1 MVAKNEEM
9 KVKQERKSYRNKE
22 IKPGDGEAGYG
33 IEGKGS
39 GERRRRRRE
48 GEGDGKSE
56 SDIRVVRSEL
66 LNSRSPLTRLHRHWH
81 QVRLRVHPLEW
92 ACSSSNHHDALMCVW
107 TFPRSCKYRSVVTDC
122 LVNVLTYASES
133 GWIRRKQG
141 DCSAWTLGRTYG
153 AYSIIFLS
161 TVVNLAILWILHE
174 SNKCTIDKYQWIS
187 ETHILPFHSS

>member
-33 IEGKGS
+33 IEGKGT

-66 LNSRSPLTRLHRHWH
+66 LNR
-81 QVRLRVHPLEW
+81 
-92 ACSSSNHHDALMCVW
+92 
-107 TFPRSCKYRSVVTDC
+107 
-122 LVNVLTYASES
+122 
-133 GWIRRKQG
+133 
-141 DCSAWTLGRTYG
+141 
-153 AYSIIFLS
+153 
-161 TVVNLAILWILHE
+161 
-174 SNKCTIDKYQWIS
+174 
-187 ETHILPFHSS
+187 